1 MGRLIRGLPSILA
14 LLVGVM
20 IILLF
25 ADRIQGLVVKLN
37 DRVGATWGLAVVGA
51 ATLLLWVV
59 WVRYGGVHALRRWG
73 VVLKPARMY
82 EQDDG
87 AAGPS
92 DSPVVERHSQDPQVL
107 G

>member
-1 MGRLIRGLPSILA
+1 VGRLIRGLPSILA

-37 DRVGATWGLAVVGA
+37 DRVGAAWGLAVVGV
-51 ATLLLWVV
+51 ATLLLGVV

-73 VVLKPARMY
+73 VVLKPARMH
-82 EQDDG
+82 EQEDG
-87 AAGPS
+87 AAGPG
-92 DSPVVERHSQDPQVL
+92 DGPVVERHAQDPQVL

>member
-1 MGRLIRGLPSILA
+1 VRRLIRGLPPILA

-37 DRVGATWGLAVVGA
+37 DRVGAAWGLGIVGL

-73 VVLKPARMY
+73 VVLKPARMH

-87 AAGPS
+87 AAGPG
-92 DSPVVERHSQDPQVL
+92 DGPAVERPSQDPQAL
-107 G
+107 R